1 MCEWISRL
9 GIYYVGKSRFI
20 IAAWGVCSAKVEE
33 DGSLSK
39 KTTIEFSEGAPR
51 ERLSQ
56 FSSHSLPFPK
66 FPISLP
72 MRRKKEKN
80 KHPDECY

>member
-39 KTTIEFSEGAPR
+39 KTTIEFFRGSTERAP
-51 ERLSQ
+51 
-56 FSSHSLPFPK
+56 FSIFIPFLTVPQVPD
-66 FPISLP
+66 FPP
-72 MRRKKEKN
+72 NAKKEG
-80 KHPDECY
+80 EE